1 MVGFTTADWL
11 FALRLTSSAL
21 AIVLAAGCSP
31 AHEDISEGVA
41 EQASSLEGSASTV
54 QADFHTRKTPPRAK
68 GEFDVITLSSLPDAV
83 TGGDVLI
90 GLRGLSQADRYTV
103 QRNGVDVT
111 AAFRRNTGGEVRG
124 LVTGLNVGNNR
135 IEALATG
142 PDGKRR
148 AVLAVTNYPIT
159 GPVISGPHQSPFLC
173 QTRESG
179 LGDPL
184 DSDCSVETR
193 YEWFYRT
200 NASSDYKPLENP
212 YAAYPADVAHIQ
224 TKDGREV
231 PFVVRVESTT
241 INRGIARIA
250 VLDDPHARGP
260 ESPFDAAGWNHR
272 VYYFFGALC
281 GVGYHQGV
289 NTPGTVLGV
298 ASPGEPFD
306 FGSLLGVEERLR
318 QGDVIVHST
327 LSTFGVQ
334 CNALTGIESAMMVLE
349 HITERYGII
358 TATVGSGG
366 SGAAIQQYNAI
377 NNAPGLL
384 SGALPVATLVDV
396 WTTITT
402 VADCGLLTHYY
413 QAYAPSWD
421 EGKKAAVEGHDP
433 PLNAPRTGICQ
444 SWSIPELQS
453 ILDPKNGCDPSV
465 PYALRYDPVT
475 NPHGARCTLQDANVN
490 VVGRDPVTGFARRPI
505 DNTGVQYGLDAFNRR
520 RISAAEFIDLNRRIG
535 GFDIDGHFAPA
546 RMVMHPETESMIYRT
561 GQLIGRGALDETPVM
576 DMGLYLD
583 LVPLANIHDAVRP
596 FSVRAR
602 LRRYSG
608 IDAGQSIWRG
618 ANVTPPDAY
627 QALERWLD
635 VLDEMPSE
643 RVGVV
648 DRARAVAFSK
658 PFAASDRCLL
668 DTPQG
673 RVQIPENFDSA
684 VGPCSVLFPVS
695 RTPRIAAGM
704 PLTDDVLR
712 CQRKPLE
719 RRDYLA
725 PLTDAEF
732 SALRSIF
739 PDGVCDYT
747 KRAAGDV
754 DKSILWPSIGGETPH
769 APVGLTYRVARSLPV
784 P

>member
-1 MVGFTTADWL
+1 MTPL
-11 FALRLTSSAL
+11 
-21 AIVLAAGCSP
+21 VLLVAGGCSP
-31 AHEDISEGVA
+31 AHEDVSEEIA
-41 EQASSLEGSASTV
+41 EQASSLEEGGPTV

-68 GEFDVITLSSLPDAV
+68 GEFDVISLSSLPDAV

-90 GLRGLSQADRYTV
+90 GLRGLSAADQYTV
-103 QRNGVDVT
+103 QRNGIDVT
-111 AAFRRNTGGEVRG
+111 AAFKRGSDGEVRG
-124 LVTGLNVGNNR
+124 LVTGLIVGNNR

-142 PDGKRR
+142 PNGKRR
-148 AVLAVTNYPIT
+148 AALGVVNYPIT

-200 NASSDYKPLENP
+200 SGSSSTSPEFKPLANP
-212 YAAYPADVAHIQ
+212 YEAYPADVERIR
-224 TKDGREV
+224 TKDGRDV
-231 PFVVRVESTT
+231 PFVVRVESST

-260 ESPFDAAGWNHR
+260 QAPFDAAGWDHR

-281 GVGYHQGV
+281 GVGYHQGI

-306 FGSLLGVEERLR
+306 FGALLGVEDRLR
-318 QGDVIVHST
+318 QGDAIVHST

-334 CNALTGIESAMMVLE
+334 CNALMGIESAMMVLE
-349 HITERYGII
+349 HITEKYGII
-358 TATVGSGG
+358 AATVGSGG

-384 SGALPVATLVDV
+384 SGALPVATFVDV
-396 WTTITT
+396 WTTYTT

-413 QAYAPSWD
+413 QTYAPSWD
-421 EGKKAAVEGHDP
+421 EAKKGAVEGHDP
-433 PLNAPRTGICQ
+433 PRSEPRTGICQ
-444 SWSIPELQS
+444 SWSIPPLQS

-520 RISAAEFIDLNRRIG
+520 RLSAAEFIDLNRRIG
-535 GFDIDGHFAPA
+535 GFDIDGHFAPE
-546 RMVMHPETESMIYRT
+546 RMVMHPDTESMIYRT
-561 GQLIGRGALDETPVM
+561 GQIIGRGALDETPVM

-583 LVPLANIHDAVRP
+583 LIPLANIHDSVRP

-608 IDAGQSIWRG
+608 LDAGQSIWRG
-618 ANVTPPDAY
+618 ASVTPPDAY
-627 QALERWLD
+627 QALARWLD
-635 VLDEMPSE
+635 VLDLMPY
-643 RVGVV
+643 GIGPL
-648 DRARAVAFSK
+648 DRARAVAYSK
-658 PFAASDRCLL
+658 PFAAGDRCLI
-668 DTPQG
+668 DTPHG
-673 RVQIPENFDSA
+673 RVQVPENFDSA
-684 VGPCSVLFPVS
+684 IGPCSVFFPVS

-712 CQRKPLE
+712 CQRKPLD

-732 SALRSIF
+732 AELRSIF

-747 KRAAGDV
+747 KRAARDV
-754 DKSILWPSIGGETPH
+754 DHSILWPTIGGETPH
-769 APVGLTYRVARSLPV
+769 PPIGLTYRVARSVAV